1 MRFRPYKLAIM
12 KKKLFDLFNRRILS
26 PWWIYVIDV
35 FLTSFAFI
43 LAYVVR
49 LNFNLP
55 NISVWD
61 FLVAGGYCVG
71 VYAMCFLIFSSYKG
85 VIRHTELRELIRLI
99 YTTFSA
105 VVALFVLDFLNQ
117 TLNGGVIHVP
127 YLVLVLQFIFSLF
140 FLTGVRLIV
149 REVYSYLSKVDKTK
163 KTIIYGAGDL
173 GLLALEILN
182 KERKENYEV
191 VGFVDDDKNK
201 WATHLRDIQVSSFP
215 KALKSGMK
223 KGVTMLVLAIS
234 KMRKEKISEIT
245 ELCLEN
251 NWEVKVLPAF
261 DDWIDGKMPAKSVR
275 DIKIEDL
282 LGRDE
287 IQLNLQ
293 RIRQSLVG
301 KTILVSGAA
310 GSIGSEIV
318 RQLLRF
324 PIGKLVLLDQAESAL
339 YDLQQEINSKYKKAS
354 FELVIGDISNLVRM
368 RKVFEHFNPEM
379 VFNAAA
385 YKHVPL
391 MEDNPYEALNVN
403 VGGTRNLADLSVEF
417 GVEKFVMISTDKAV
431 NPTNVMGAS
440 KRICE
445 IYIQS
450 LAQRGDIN
458 TAFITTRFGNVLGS
472 NGSVV
477 PLFKK
482 QIEHG
487 GPVRVT
493 HPDITRYFM
502 TIPEACQLV
511 LEAGCMGRGGE
522 IFVFDMGKPV
532 KILDLAKKMIR
543 LAGLKLNVDIHIN
556 FTGLRP
562 GEKLYEELLAR
573 NENTLPTHN
582 DKIMIGQVRP
592 HNYAEVNTAISQI
605 LYYLNVENNEM
616 LVARMKDLV
625 PEFISKN
632 SVYELLDDQ
641 GKKTED
647 ELLLFN
653 KIKIEAK
660 EKEKVPISTNLLGSN
675 RVLSN
680 WLSGKKRD
688 FEMEKTI
695 HLRKNKLIDPSL
707 PNNLK
712 I

>member
-1 MRFRPYKLAIM
+1 M

-26 PWWIYVIDV
+26 PWWIFVIDL
-35 FLTSFAFI
+35 FLVSFAFI
-43 LAYVVR
+43 IAYVVR

-61 FLVAGGYCVG
+61 FLVAGGCCIG
-71 VYAMCFLIFSSYKG
+71 VYAFCFLIFSSYKG

-105 VVALFVLDFLNQ
+105 VVLLFIFDFINQ
-117 TLNGGVIHVP
+117 IFDGGVIHVP

-140 FLTGVRLIV
+140 FLTGFRLLV
-149 REVYSYLSKVDKTK
+149 REVYAYLSKVEKTK

-215 KALKSGMK
+215 KALKNGMK
-223 KGVTMLVLAIS
+223 KGVTMLVLAVS

-261 DDWIDGKMPAKSVR
+261 DDWIDGKMPAKNVR
-275 DIKIEDL
+275 DVKIEDL

-293 RIRQSLVG
+293 RISQSLIG

-339 YDLQQEINSKYKKAS
+339 YDLEQELNSKYKKAS
-354 FELVIGDISNLVRM
+354 FELVIGDISNSVRM
-368 RKVFEHFNPEM
+368 RRIFEHFTPEI

-403 VGGTRNLADLSVEF
+403 VGGTKILADLSVEF
-417 GVEKFVMISTDKAV
+417 GIEKFVMISTDKAV

-450 LAQRGDIN
+450 LAQRGDIQ

-482 QIEHG
+482 QIEQG

-522 IFVFDMGKPV
+522 IFVFDMGEPV

-543 LAGLKLNVDIHIN
+543 LAGLKLNVDIQIH

-562 GEKLYEELLAR
+562 GEKLYEELLAT

-592 HNYAEVNTAISQI
+592 HKYAEVNTAISKI

-616 LVARMKDLV
+616 IVARMKELI

-632 SVYELLDDQ
+632 SVYELLDATNH
-641 GKKTED
+641 KTED
-647 ELLLFN
+647 ELLLFSN
-653 KIKIEAK
+653 PKIESK
-660 EKEKVPISTNLLGSN
+660 EKGTQALNSDTLNRRRSN
-675 RVLSN
+675 MNGLT
-680 WLSGKKRD
+680 KKETPVEVNRTSIV
-688 FEMEKTI
+688 K
-695 HLRKNKLIDPSL
+695 LRKEKLIDPSL
-707 PNNLK
+707 LNNHDLRNR
-712 I
+712 

>member
-1 MRFRPYKLAIM
+1 M

-26 PWWIYVIDV
+26 PWWIFVIDL
-35 FLTSFAFI
+35 FLVSFAFI
-43 LAYVVR
+43 IAYVVR

-61 FLVAGGYCVG
+61 FLVAGGCCIG
-71 VYAMCFLIFSSYKG
+71 VYAFCFLIFSSYKG

-105 VVALFVLDFLNQ
+105 VVLLFIFDFINQ
-117 TLNGGVIHVP
+117 IFDGGVIHVP

-140 FLTGVRLIV
+140 FLTGFRLLV
-149 REVYSYLSKVDKTK
+149 REVYAYLSKVEKTK

-215 KALKSGMK
+215 KALKNGMK
-223 KGVTMLVLAIS
+223 KGVTMLVLAVS

-275 DIKIEDL
+275 DVKIEDL

-293 RIRQSLVG
+293 RISQSLIG

-339 YDLQQEINSKYKKAS
+339 YDLEQELNSKYKKAS
-354 FELVIGDISNLVRM
+354 FELVIGDISNSVRM
-368 RKVFEHFNPEM
+368 RRIFEHFTPEI

-403 VGGTRNLADLSVEF
+403 VGGTKILADLSVEF
-417 GVEKFVMISTDKAV
+417 GIEKFVMISTDKAV

-450 LAQRGDIN
+450 LAQRGDIQ

-482 QIEHG
+482 QIEQG

-522 IFVFDMGKPV
+522 IFVFDMGEPV

-543 LAGLKLNVDIHIN
+543 LAGLKLNVDIQIH

-562 GEKLYEELLAR
+562 GEKLYEELLAT

-592 HNYAEVNTAISQI
+592 HKYAEVNTAISQI

-616 LVARMKDLV
+616 IVARMKELI

-632 SVYELLDDQ
+632 SVYELLDATNH
-641 GKKTED
+641 KTED
-647 ELLLFN
+647 ELLLFSN
-653 KIKIEAK
+653 PKIESK
-660 EKEKVPISTNLLGSN
+660 EKGTQALNSDILNRRRSN
-675 RVLSN
+675 MNGLT
-680 WLSGKKRD
+680 KKETPVEVNRTSIV
-688 FEMEKTI
+688 K
-695 HLRKNKLIDPSL
+695 LRKEKLIDPSL
-707 PNNLK
+707 LNNHDLRNR
-712 I
+712 

>member
-1 MRFRPYKLAIM
+1 M

-26 PWWIYVIDV
+26 PWWIFVIDL
-35 FLTSFAFI
+35 FLVSFAFI
-43 LAYVVR
+43 IAYVVR

-61 FLVAGGYCVG
+61 FLVAGGCCIG
-71 VYAMCFLIFSSYKG
+71 VYAFCFLIFSSYKG

-105 VVALFVLDFLNQ
+105 VVLLFIFDFINQ
-117 TLNGGVIHVP
+117 VFDGGVIHVP

-140 FLTGVRLIV
+140 FLTGFRLLV
-149 REVYSYLSKVDKTK
+149 REVYAYLSKVEKTK

-215 KALKSGMK
+215 KALKNGMK
-223 KGVTMLVLAIS
+223 KGVTMLVLAVS

-261 DDWIDGKMPAKSVR
+261 DDWIDGKMPAKNVR
-275 DIKIEDL
+275 DVKIEDL

-293 RIRQSLVG
+293 RISQSLIG

-339 YDLQQEINSKYKKAS
+339 YDLEQELNSKYKKAS
-354 FELVIGDISNLVRM
+354 FELVIGDISNSVRM
-368 RKVFEHFNPEM
+368 RRIFEHFTPEI

-403 VGGTRNLADLSVEF
+403 VGGTKILADLSVEF
-417 GVEKFVMISTDKAV
+417 GIEKFVMISTDKAV

-450 LAQRGDIN
+450 LAQRGDIQ

-482 QIEHG
+482 QIEQG

-522 IFVFDMGKPV
+522 IFVFDMGEPV

-543 LAGLKLNVDIHIN
+543 LAGLKLNVDIQIH

-562 GEKLYEELLAR
+562 GEKLYEELLAT

-592 HNYAEVNTAISQI
+592 HKYAEVNTAISKI

-616 LVARMKDLV
+616 IVARMKELI

-632 SVYELLDDQ
+632 SVYELLDATNH
-641 GKKTED
+641 KTED
-647 ELLLFN
+647 ELLLFSN
-653 KIKIEAK
+653 PKIESK
-660 EKEKVPISTNLLGSN
+660 EKGTQALNSDTLNRRRSN
-675 RVLSN
+675 MNGLT
-680 WLSGKKRD
+680 KKETPVEVNRTSIV
-688 FEMEKTI
+688 K
-695 HLRKNKLIDPSL
+695 LRKEKLIDPSL
-707 PNNLK
+707 LNNHDLRNR
-712 I
+712 

>member
-1 MRFRPYKLAIM
+1 M
-12 KKKLFDLFNRRILS
+12 KKKLFTLFNRRTLS
-26 PWWIYVIDV
+26 PWWIFLIDW
-35 FLTSFAFI
+35 LLASFAFVV
-43 LAYVVR
+43 AYVVR
-49 LNFNLP
+49 LNFKLP
-55 NISVWD
+55 SISVFD
-61 FLVAGGYCVG
+61 FLIAGGICVG
-71 VYAMCFLIFSSYKG
+71 VYALSFLFFSSYKG
-85 VIRHTELRELIRLI
+85 VIRHTELRGLIRLI
-99 YTTFSA
+99 YTTFSS
-105 VVALFVLDFLNQ
+105 VVTLFALDFLNQ
-117 TLNGGVIHVP
+117 SFNFGVIHIP
-127 YLVLVLQFIFSLF
+127 YLVLVLQFIFTLF
-140 FLTGVRLIV
+140 FLTGFRLVV
-149 REVYSYLSKVDKTK
+149 REVYAYLSKFEKSK
-163 KTIIYGAGDL
+163 KTLIYGAGDL

-182 KERKENYEV
+182 KERKENYQV
-191 VGFVDDDKNK
+191 VGFVDDDKSK
-201 WATHLRDIQVSSFP
+201 WSTHLRDIQVSGFP
-215 KALKSGMK
+215 KALSSGMK
-223 KGVTMLVLAIS
+223 KGVSMLVLAIS
-234 KMRKEKISEIT
+234 KMRKEKIREIT
-245 ELCLEN
+245 EICLEN

-275 DIKIEDL
+275 DVKIEDL

-339 YDLQQEINSKYKKAS
+339 YDLQQEIVSKYDKAS
-354 FELVIGDISNLVRM
+354 FELIVGDISNQDRM
-368 RKVFEHFNPEM
+368 RKVFEQYKPEM

-391 MEDNPYEALNVN
+391 MENNPYEAINVN
-403 VGGTRNLADLSVEF
+403 VRGTRNLADLSVEF
-417 GVEKFVMISTDKAV
+417 EVEKFVMISTDKAV

-440 KRICE
+440 KRMCE
-445 IYIQS
+445 IYIQA

-482 QIEHG
+482 QIEQG
-487 GPVRVT
+487 GPVKVT

-532 KILDLAKKMIR
+532 KILDLAKKMIQ
-543 LAGLKLNVDIHIN
+543 LAGLKLNTDIHIT

-573 NENTLPTHN
+573 SENTLPTHN

-592 HNYAEVNTAISQI
+592 HSYEDVNTAISQI
-605 LYYLNVENNEM
+605 LYYLNIEDNDM

-632 SVYELLDDQ
+632 SVYELLDGQ
-641 GKKTED
+641 GENTEQ
-647 ELLLFN
+647 ELLMFDN
-653 KIKIEAK
+653 NATKP
-660 EKEKVPISTNLLGSN
+660 KEKVTIPINSYIVGRRKFAND
-675 RVLSN
+675 LSSKKEIN
-680 WLSGKKRD
+680 PKLNKKSILS
-688 FEMEKTI
+688 
-695 HLRKNKLIDPSL
+695 LRKQKLIDSSL
-707 PNNLK
+707 SNNQK
-712 I
+712 T